1 MGTDIKV
8 NNKIIFYDGFCVM
21 CSRFIRFIVLLDKR
35 KKFKFSAISSDFA
48 SRVLPKKLDKK
59 QVGKF
64 IVYLSNDKV
73 YKKSNAVIQILIDI
87 GRFYYVFKLLKIFPS
102 KIRDILYDIFANNR
116 YKWFGKSDVCH
127 VPPKEIRDQFI
138 NK

>member
-1 MGTDIKV
+1 MAS
-8 NNKIIFYDGFCVM
+8 NLKIT
-21 CSRFIRFIVLLDKR
+21 
-35 KKFKFSAISSDFA
+35 AIIQVRLNSM
-48 SRVLPKKLDKK
+48 RLPEKAMKLIN
-59 QVGKF
+59 GKP
-64 IVYLSNDKV
+64 L
-73 YKKSNAVIQILIDI
+73 IQILIDI